1 MCLFLASAARRQ
13 NRRGVEASARGSGV
27 RRLLR
32 PIGVRGGMTDQARPP
47 ADWTSGYVDVAD
59 GVRLHYDRSG
69 GAGPPLVVAHGVFDD
84 GRCRLPLAR
93 ELADDYDVIVY
104 DARGH
109 GHSDAPESG
118 YDADTRAADLIALLE
133 GLGVGDPIL
142 FGHSMG
148 GDTVLAA
155 AALDPD
161 RPRAVV
167 AVDPACL
174 LGHDREN
181 RDDEGMDD
189 AEIEG
194 IRERVLW
201 WQDHTKAELL
211 EADDELGG
219 HVAAGDEE
227 LASLLADARLRVS
240 PNITEVFASGWA
252 DPEETFPAI
261 EAPTLVVRADVDE
274 TARERDRAV
283 VDLLPDG
290 RLVHVDGAGHTV
302 FRDRRETATREL
314 RAFLDEV

>member
-1 MCLFLASAARRQ
+1 MP
-13 NRRGVEASARGSGV
+13 VE
-27 RRLLR
+27 
-32 PIGVRGGMTDQARPP
+32 THPP

-69 GAGPPLVVAHGVFDD
+69 GSGPPLVVAHGVFDD

-93 ELADDYDVIVY
+93 DLADDYDVIVY

-118 YDADTRAADLIALLE
+118 YDADTRAADLIGLLE
-133 GLGVGDPIL
+133 GLGVADPIL

-155 AALDPD
+155 AALNPD

-174 LGHDREN
+174 LGHDAEN
-181 RDDEGMDD
+181 RDEERFSTDEEVE
-189 AEIEG
+189 AV
-194 IRERVLW
+194 RERVLW
-201 WQDHTKAELL
+201 WQDHSKAELL
-211 EADDELGG
+211 DADDELAD

-240 PNITEVFASGWA
+240 PNIVEVFASGWV
-252 DPEETFPAI
+252 DPEATFPAI
-261 EAPTLVVRADVDE
+261 EAPTLVLRADVDE
-274 TARERDRAV
+274 EARERDRAA
-283 VDLLPDG
+283 VDLIPDS
-290 RLVHVDGAGHTV
+290 RLRHVDDAGHCV
-302 FRDRRETATREL
+302 FRDRRDLATGEL
-314 RAFLDEV
+314 RSFLDEV

>member
-1 MCLFLASAARRQ
+1 MP
-13 NRRGVEASARGSGV
+13 VE
-27 RRLLR
+27 
-32 PIGVRGGMTDQARPP
+32 TRPP
-47 ADWTSGYVDVAD
+47 ADWTSGYVDVAE

-69 GAGPPLVVAHGVFDD
+69 GDGPPLVVAHGVFDD

-93 ELADDYDVIVY
+93 DLADDYDVIVY

-109 GHSDAPESG
+109 GHSDAPDSG

-133 GLGVGDPIL
+133 GFGVADPIY

-174 LGHDREN
+174 LGHNREN
-181 RDDEGMDD
+181 RGEERFSSDEEVE
-189 AEIEG
+189 A
-194 IRERVLW
+194 IRERILW

-211 EADDELGG
+211 EADDELAG

-227 LASLLADARLRVS
+227 LASLLVDARLRVS
-240 PNITEVFASGWA
+240 PNITGVFEAGWV
-252 DPEETFPAI
+252 DPEGTFPEI
-261 EAPTLVVRADVDE
+261 EAPTFVLRADVDE
-274 TARERDRAV
+274 EARERDREA
-283 VDLLPDG
+283 VDLIPDG
-290 RLVHVDGAGHTV
+290 RLRHVDDAGHCV
-302 FRDRRETATREL
+302 FRDRRDLATGEL
-314 RAFLDEV
+314 RSFLDEV

>member
-1 MCLFLASAARRQ
+1 MP
-13 NRRGVEASARGSGV
+13 VE
-27 RRLLR
+27 
-32 PIGVRGGMTDQARPP
+32 TRPP
-47 ADWTSGYVDVAD
+47 ADWTAGHVDVAD

-69 GAGPPLVVAHGVFDD
+69 GDGPPLVIAHGVFDD

-93 ELADDYDVIVY
+93 ALADDYDVICY

-109 GHSDAPESG
+109 GHSDASESG
-118 YDADTRAADLIALLE
+118 YGADTRAADLIGLLE
-133 GLGVGDPIL
+133 GLGVEDPIY

-155 AALDPD
+155 AALDPG

-174 LGHDREN
+174 LGHNAEN
-181 RDDEGMDD
+181 RGDERMDDDEI
-189 AEIEG
+189 AG
-194 IRERVLW
+194 IRDRVRW
-201 WQDHTKAELL
+201 WQDHSKAELL
-211 EADDELGG
+211 EADDELAG

-240 PNITEVFASGWA
+240 PNITEVFRSGWV
-252 DPEETFPAI
+252 DPEETFPDI

-274 TARERDRAV
+274 AARERDRDA

-290 RLVHVDGAGHTV
+290 RLLHVDGAGHCV
-302 FRDRRETATREL
+302 FRDRREFATAEL
-314 RAFLDEV
+314 RSFLDGV

>member
-1 MCLFLASAARRQ
+1 M
-13 NRRGVEASARGSGV
+13 
-27 RRLLR
+27 
-32 PIGVRGGMTDQARPP
+32 PIETHPP
-47 ADWTSGYVDVAD
+47 ADWTAGHVEVAE

-69 GAGPPLVVAHGVFDD
+69 GDGPPLVVAHGVFDD

-93 ELADDYDVIVY
+93 DLADDYDVIVY

-109 GHSDAPESG
+109 GQSTARESG
-118 YDADTRAADLIALLE
+118 YDPDTRAADLIGLLE
-133 GLGVGDPIL
+133 GLGVADPIL

-155 AALDPD
+155 AATHPGW
-161 RPRAVV
+161 PRAVV

-174 LGHDREN
+174 LGHNAEN
-181 RDDEGMDD
+181 RGDERMDE
-189 AEIEG
+189 AEVEG
-194 IRERVLW
+194 IRQRILW

-211 EADDELGG
+211 EADDELAD

-240 PNITEVFASGWA
+240 PNITEVFTSGWV
-252 DPEETFPAI
+252 DPEEAFPDI

-274 TARERDRAV
+274 AARERDREA

-290 RLVHVDGAGHTV
+290 RLLHVDDAGHCV
-302 FRDRRETATREL
+302 FRDRRAFATERL
-314 RAFLDEV
+314 RSFLDGV